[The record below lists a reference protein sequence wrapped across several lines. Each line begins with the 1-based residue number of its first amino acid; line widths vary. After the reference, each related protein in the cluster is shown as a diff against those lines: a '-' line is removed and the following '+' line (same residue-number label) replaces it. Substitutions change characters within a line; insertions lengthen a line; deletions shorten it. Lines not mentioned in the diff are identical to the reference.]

1 MTKNN
6 LRLYNILFP
15 IWLFWL
21 WPTVIWLIILPAN
34 FVIDTLVLVIA
45 LKVLHIGQEF
55 AVWKRSIVK
64 VWLIGFVSDFLG
76 AAFILAIM
84 LLLDAV
90 GSPLNTILFPGT
102 TIISIPGV
110 LLSGIL
116 IYFFNRKLSFGRQ
129 ELTAVQIHKLS
140 LALAV
145 FTAPYA
151 MMIPLY
157 G

>member
-21 WPTVIWLIILPAN
+21 WPTVIWLVILPAN

-45 LKVLHIGQEF
+45 LKVLHIGQAF
-55 AVWKRSIVK
+55 TVWKRSIVK
-64 VWLIGFVSDFLG
+64 VWLIGFASDFLG
-76 AAFILAIM
+76 AALILAIM

-110 LLSGIL
+110 LLSGVL
-116 IYFFNRKLSFGRQ
+116 IYFFNQKLSFGRR

>member
-1 MTKNN
+1 MTEKN
-6 LRLYNILFP
+6 RLYNILFP

-21 WPTVIWLIILPAN
+21 WPTVLWLVILPAN

-45 LKVLHIGQEF
+45 AYLLHLRPLF
-55 AVWKRSIVK
+55 TVWKCSILKIWV
-64 VWLIGFVSDFLG
+64 IGFVGDFLG
-76 AAFILAIM
+76 AALILAIM
-84 LLLDAV
+84 LLIDAT
-90 GSPLNTILFPGT
+90 GLHINTMLFPWT
-102 TIISIPGV
+102 TLISIPGV
-110 LLSGIL
+110 MLSGWL
-116 IYFFNRKLSFGRQ
+116 IFWGNKHFSFQKLG
-129 ELTAVQIHKLS
+129 LNAVQLHRLS